1 MKILVVS
8 QYYYPEPFRIT
19 DICETLVSRGHTV
32 TVLTGQPNYPEGNI
46 YEGYKNYYKS
56 ENINGVSVYRTKI
69 HSRKKGNLHLLLN
82 YLSFPFYANRTLR
95 IIDSDFDLVFINQLS
110 PVFSALPGLK
120 YAKKHK
126 IRSYLYCL
134 DLWPESL
141 KSGGIKST
149 SLIYK
154 VFGIVS
160 KHIYKKSNKVLV
172 TSKSFVDKFKEYNIE
187 VEYLPQYAEDV
198 FVKIPEYVMEDNKFY
213 CTFAGNIGEM
223 QSVET
228 ILYAAKELKEQK
240 DIIINI
246 YGSGSRFDYIKSLK
260 QTLELDNVVLHGRKD
275 ISEMPNVYAK
285 SDALLITMKN
295 DSLLS
300 MTLPGKVQTYLAAGK
315 PIIGSIGGEAR
326 LVIHESGAGYVC
338 DPEDATGLSE
348 LIMKAKNNQGFS
360 KLGELGKKY
369 YDDYYSKSIFITKLE
384 RYFEEDL
391 NV

>member
-19 DICETLVSRGHTV
+19 DICETLVSRGHSV
-32 TVLTGQPNYPEGNI
+32 TVLTGQPNYPEGKI
-46 YEGYKNYYKS
+46 YEGYKNYYMS

-69 HSRKKGNLHLLLN
+69 HPRKKGNLHLLLN
-82 YLSFPFYANRTLR
+82 YISFPLYANRTLKR
-95 IIDSDFDLVFINQLS
+95 IDNDFDVVFINQLS
-110 PVFSALPGLK
+110 PIISALPGLK
-120 YAKKHK
+120 YAKRHK
-126 IRSYLYCL
+126 VKSYLYCL

-141 KSGGIKST
+141 KSGGIKSN

-160 KHIYKKSNKVLV
+160 KHIYKKCNKVLV
-172 TSKSFVDKFKEYNIE
+172 TSKSFIDKFKEFNIE

-198 FVKIPEYVMEDNKFY
+198 FVKIPEHVKEYNKFY

-228 ILYAAKELKEQK
+228 ILYAAKELIEQK

-246 YGSGSRFDYIKSLK
+246 YGNGSRFDYIKSLK

-275 ISEMPNVYAK
+275 ISEMPTVYAK
-285 SDALLITMKN
+285 SDALIITMKN

-326 LVIHESGAGYVC
+326 LVINESGAGYVC
-338 DPEDATGLSE
+338 DPEDAIGLSE
-348 LIMKAKNNQGFS
+348 LIKKAKDNPHITNFGY
-360 KLGELGKKY
+360 LGRKF
-369 YDDYYSKSIFITKLE
+369 YDENYNKRAFFTKLE
-384 RYFEEDL
+384 KLLNEE
-391 NV
+391 